1 MNRETLKKWFRTGAK
16 PTEAQFAELI
26 ESFRHVDEQ
35 LSVSD
40 VENLSALI
48 AEKMT
53 RADALA
59 LHEKLLAEIAKIDEE
74 KTTAGDVQ
82 AMINATHAEEPWGAE
97 NDANDY
103 TETGVY
109 QFAGWRKN
117 PADNLPITNY
127 DEDEVERNNVAFT
140 LVVNVQEGYFDASV
154 PRNIPTMI
162 AQTLMLG
169 NRRGSDTKIYTRHGQ
184 TDLNTGA
191 TTWEAWREVLT
202 SVFLGITDSYTGDVL
217 NSATEIGLYTG
228 AVVDMANVVADV
240 FKLEVMNNYSVTTQ
254 VSAAMGVSVPNS
266 VLQTLTL
273 LTLSGVD
280 VVRRRTGVWN
290 GNGYVWSEWEA
301 TENNTAETAGQD
313 KTGVVKGG
321 RNVRIDQ
328 DGSVNVD
335 ELLFKHTDTDTSDGV
350 LDDGLLRVNPNVT
363 VEDAMISEQ
372 EYQKK
377 DKASTSTLSEY
388 VQKQICGD
396 DSMLTAVS
404 GIDYNPFDHTT
415 AISTIRTGEERTLV
429 SNIWGDI
436 LSEYEYLKNN
446 VYKDYNYLKRLW
458 HGLGLYPYYGG
469 SFEFEISDFMP
480 LDEYGNTI
488 HVPGLSFYL
497 ENNLGEIIGE
507 FPCSPANESV
517 RTLTMSPEKFTKNG
531 EAVNDLSTIL
541 PLKVVVRNTGANFSY
556 NGIKLTIQVWQV
568 KSPSGGTK
576 YWNQLNARYLYGHFQ
591 SIVDNT
597 DSFTNMTK
605 NVVVCRD
612 GILLQ
617 GRNQSCYI
625 RINAEGNIETNIGE
639 FITQ

>member
-127 DEDEVERNNVAFT
+127 DEDAVDRNNVAFT

-240 FKLEVMNNYSVTTQ
+240 FKLEVINNYSVTTQ

-280 VVRRRTGVWN
+280 AVRRRTGVWN

-301 TENNTAETAGQD
+301 TESKNAETAGQD

-321 RNVRIDQ
+321 RNVRIEQ

-335 ELLFKHTDTDTSDGV
+335 ELLFKHNDTDTSDGV

-363 VEDAMISEQ
+363 VEDAMYN
-372 EYQKK
+372 YQ
-377 DKASTSTLSEY
+377 DKAGSTLSKYEEVGLWGYEITATADTEY
-388 VQKQICGD
+388 RDFTPASAITTI
-396 DSMLTAVS
+396 LPNTTAVLVQDIWRRAYERFVYLCANDYSDYTTLQRLRS
-404 GIDYNPFDHTT
+404 GLC
-415 AISTIRTGEERTLV
+415 R
-429 SNIWGDI
+429 
-436 LSEYEYLKNN
+436 
-446 VYKDYNYLKRLW
+446 
-458 HGLGLYPYYGG
+458 YPYYTGYYKFELTLGKG
-469 SFEFEISDFMP
+469 SAKSGARFYLTSRNGVRQGELEHVGSGVYELRISSFKETADTYTQDLSALLPFRIEADYTGSTEWDYNGVS
-480 LDEYGNTI
+480 LYIGTVQRASSEVVDEYNSRVLFGNFQKTTE
-488 HVPGLSFYL
+488 GSDGYTD
-497 ENNLGEIIGE
+497 
-507 FPCSPANESV
+507 
-517 RTLTMSPEKFTKNG
+517 RT
-531 EAVNDLSTIL
+531 
-541 PLKVVVRNTGANFSY
+541 RNV
-556 NGIKLTIQVWQV
+556 L
-568 KSPSGGTK
+568 
-576 YWNQLNARYLYGHFQ
+576 L
-591 SIVDNT
+591 
-597 DSFTNMTK
+597 
-605 NVVVCRD
+605 CRD

>member
-1 MNRETLKKWFRTGAK
+1 MKKWFRTGAK

-127 DEDEVERNNVAFT
+127 DEDAVDRNNVAFT

-240 FKLEVMNNYSVTTQ
+240 FKLEVINNYSVTTQ

-280 VVRRRTGVWN
+280 AVRRRTGVWN

-301 TENNTAETAGQD
+301 TESKNAETAGQD

-321 RNVRIDQ
+321 RNVRIEQ

-335 ELLFKHTDTDTSDGV
+335 ELLFKHNDTDTSDGV

-363 VEDAMISEQ
+363 VEDAMYN
-372 EYQKK
+372 YQ
-377 DKASTSTLSEY
+377 DKAGSTLSKYEEVGLWGYEITATADTEY
-388 VQKQICGD
+388 RDFTPASAITTI
-396 DSMLTAVS
+396 LPNTTAVLVQDIWSRAYERFVYLCANDYSDYTTLQRLRS
-404 GIDYNPFDHTT
+404 GLC
-415 AISTIRTGEERTLV
+415 R
-429 SNIWGDI
+429 
-436 LSEYEYLKNN
+436 
-446 VYKDYNYLKRLW
+446 
-458 HGLGLYPYYGG
+458 YPYYTGYYKFELTLGEGAAKSGARFYLTSRNGVRQGELEHVG
-469 SFEFEISDFMP
+469 SGVYELRISSFKETADTYTLDLNKLLPFRIEADYTGSTVWDYNGVS
-480 LDEYGNTI
+480 LYIGTVQRASSEVVDEYNSRVLFGNFQKTTE
-488 HVPGLSFYL
+488 GSDGYTD
-497 ENNLGEIIGE
+497 
-507 FPCSPANESV
+507 
-517 RTLTMSPEKFTKNG
+517 RT
-531 EAVNDLSTIL
+531 
-541 PLKVVVRNTGANFSY
+541 RNV
-556 NGIKLTIQVWQV
+556 L
-568 KSPSGGTK
+568 
-576 YWNQLNARYLYGHFQ
+576 L
-591 SIVDNT
+591 
-597 DSFTNMTK
+597 
-605 NVVVCRD
+605 CRD

>member
-127 DEDEVERNNVAFT
+127 DEDNVDRNNVAFT

-154 PRNIPTMI
+154 PRNIPTVI

-169 NRRGSDTKIYTRHGQ
+169 NRRGSDTKLYTRHGQ
-184 TDLNTGA
+184 VDLNKNV
-191 TTWEAWREVLT
+191 TTWGEWKEVVT
-202 SVFLGITDSYTGDVL
+202 STYLGVVDSYTGEVL
-217 NSATEIGLYTG
+217 NNATEIGLYTG
-228 AVVDMANVVADV
+228 AVVDMANMVADV
-240 FKLEVMNNYSVTTQ
+240 FKLEVINNYSVTTQ
-254 VSAAMGVSVPNS
+254 VSAAMGASVPNS
-266 VLQTLTL
+266 VLQTLTV
-273 LTLSGVD
+273 LTLSGGD
-280 VVRRRTGVWN
+280 AVRRRTGVWN

-321 RNVRIDQ
+321 RNVRIEQ

-335 ELLFKHTDTDTSDGV
+335 EIYFKNTDTDTSDGA
-350 LDDGLLRVNPNVT
+350 LDDSIVRVNPNVT
-363 VEDAMISEQ
+363 IEEAMHT
-372 EYQKK
+372 YQ
-377 DKASTSTLSEY
+377 DKQGSTLSLYEEVGLFGYEITATADTEY
-388 VQKQICGD
+388 RD
-396 DSMLTAVS
+396 FTPA
-404 GIDYNPFDHTT
+404 T
-415 AISTIRTGEERTLV
+415 AISTIRPNTTVVLVQDIWRRAYERFLYLCANDYSDYTTLQR
-429 SNIWGDI
+429 
-436 LSEYEYLKNN
+436 LSS
-446 VYKDYNYLKRLW
+446 
-458 HGLGLYPYYGG
+458 GLCRYPYYTGYYKFELTLGEG
-469 SFEFEISDFMP
+469 SAKSGARFYLTSRNGVRQGELEHVGSGVYELRISSFKETSDTYTQELNKLLPFRIEADYTGSTVWDYNGVS
-480 LDEYGNTI
+480 LYIRTVQRSSSEVVDEYNSRVLFGNFQKTTE
-488 HVPGLSFYL
+488 GSDGYTD
-497 ENNLGEIIGE
+497 
-507 FPCSPANESV
+507 
-517 RTLTMSPEKFTKNG
+517 RT
-531 EAVNDLSTIL
+531 
-541 PLKVVVRNTGANFSY
+541 RNV
-556 NGIKLTIQVWQV
+556 L
-568 KSPSGGTK
+568 
-576 YWNQLNARYLYGHFQ
+576 L
-591 SIVDNT
+591 
-597 DSFTNMTK
+597 
-605 NVVVCRD
+605 CRD

-617 GRNQSCYI
+617 GCNQSCYI

>member
-1 MNRETLKKWFRTGAK
+1 M
-16 PTEAQFAELI
+16 
-26 ESFRHVDEQ
+26 
-35 LSVSD
+35 SD

-228 AVVDMANVVADV
+228 VVVDMANVVADV
-240 FKLEVMNNYSVTTQ
+240 FKLEVINNYSVTTQ

-280 VVRRRTGVWN
+280 AVRRRTGVWN

-301 TENNTAETAGQD
+301 TESTTAETAGQD

-321 RNVRIDQ
+321 RNVRIEQ

-497 ENNLGEIIGE
+497 ENNQGEIIGE

>member
-1 MNRETLKKWFRTGAK
+1 MALKLNPITGKLDLFYKNKIREWTTG
-16 PTEAQFAELI
+16 
-26 ESFRHVDEQ
+26 S
-35 LSVSD
+35 
-40 VENLSALI
+40 N
-48 AEKMT
+48 
-53 RADALA
+53 
-59 LHEKLLAEIAKIDEE
+59 
-74 KTTAGDVQ
+74 
-82 AMINATHAEEPWGAE
+82 
-97 NDANDY
+97 ANDY

-127 DEDEVERNNVAFT
+127 DEDEVDRNNVAFT
-140 LVVNVQEGYFDASV
+140 LVVNVQQGYFDASV

-240 FKLEVMNNYSVTTQ
+240 FKLEVINNYSVTTQ

-266 VLQTLTL
+266 VLQTLTV
-273 LTLSGVD
+273 LTLSGGD
-280 VVRRRTGVWN
+280 AVRRRTGVWN
-290 GNGYVWSEWEA
+290 GNGYVWSEWKA

-321 RNVRIDQ
+321 RNVKIGT

-335 ELLFKHTDTDTSDGV
+335 ELYFKNTDTNTSDGT

-363 VEDAMISEQ
+363 VEEAMYN
-372 EYQKK
+372 YQ
-377 DKASTSTLSEY
+377 DKSGSTLSKYEEVGLWGYEITATADTEY
-388 VQKQICGD
+388 RD
-396 DSMLTAVS
+396 FTPA
-404 GIDYNPFDHTT
+404 T
-415 AISTIRTGEERTLV
+415 AISTIRPNTTAVLVQDIWRRAYERFVYLCANDYSDYTTLQR
-429 SNIWGDI
+429 
-436 LSEYEYLKNN
+436 LSS
-446 VYKDYNYLKRLW
+446 
-458 HGLGLYPYYGG
+458 GLCRYPYYTGYYKFELTLGEG
-469 SFEFEISDFMP
+469 SAKS
-480 LDEYGNTI
+480 GAR
-488 HVPGLSFYL
+488 FYL
-497 ENNLGEIIGE
+497 TSRNGVRQGELEHVGSGVYELRISSFKETADTYTQELNKLLPFRI
-507 FPCSPANESV
+507 
-517 RTLTMSPEKFTKNG
+517 
-531 EAVNDLSTIL
+531 EADYTGST
-541 PLKVVVRNTGANFSY
+541 VWDY
-556 NGIKLTIQVWQV
+556 NGVSLCIETVQRASSEVVNEYNSRVLF
-568 KSPSGGTK
+568 G
-576 YWNQLNARYLYGHFQ
+576 NFQ
-591 SIVDNT
+591 KTTEGSDGYT
-597 DSFTNMTK
+597 DRTR
-605 NVVVCRD
+605 NVLLCRD

>member
-1 MNRETLKKWFRTGAK
+1 MKKWFRTGAK

-26 ESFRHVDEQ
+26 ESFRHVDEP

-127 DEDEVERNNVAFT
+127 DEDAVDRNNVAFT

-154 PRNIPTMI
+154 PRNIPTVI

-191 TTWEAWREVLT
+191 TTWEAWREVMT

-228 AVVDMANVVADV
+228 AVVDMAKVVADV
-240 FKLEVMNNYSVTTQ
+240 FKLEVINNYSVTTQ
-254 VSAAMGVSVPNS
+254 VSGAMGVSVPNS
-266 VLQTLTL
+266 VLQTLTV
-273 LTLSGVD
+273 LTLSGGD
-280 VVRRRTGVWN
+280 AVRRRTGVWN

-321 RNVRIDQ
+321 RNVRIEQ

-335 ELLFKHTDTDTSDGV
+335 ELLFKHNDTDTSDGV

-363 VEDAMISEQ
+363 VEDAMYN
-372 EYQKK
+372 YQ
-377 DKASTSTLSEY
+377 DKAGSTLSKYEEVGLWGYEITATADTEY
-388 VQKQICGD
+388 RDFTPASAITTI
-396 DSMLTAVS
+396 LPNTTAVLVQDIWSRAYERFVYLCANDYSDYTTLQRLRS
-404 GIDYNPFDHTT
+404 GLC
-415 AISTIRTGEERTLV
+415 R
-429 SNIWGDI
+429 
-436 LSEYEYLKNN
+436 
-446 VYKDYNYLKRLW
+446 
-458 HGLGLYPYYGG
+458 YPYYTGYYKFELTLGEGAAKSGARFYLTSRNGVRQGELEHVG
-469 SFEFEISDFMP
+469 SGVYELRISSFKETADTYTLDLNKLLPFRIEADYTGSTVWDYNGVS
-480 LDEYGNTI
+480 LYIGTVQRASSEVVDEYNSRVLFGNFQKTTE
-488 HVPGLSFYL
+488 GSDGYTD
-497 ENNLGEIIGE
+497 
-507 FPCSPANESV
+507 
-517 RTLTMSPEKFTKNG
+517 RT
-531 EAVNDLSTIL
+531 
-541 PLKVVVRNTGANFSY
+541 RNV
-556 NGIKLTIQVWQV
+556 L
-568 KSPSGGTK
+568 
-576 YWNQLNARYLYGHFQ
+576 L
-591 SIVDNT
+591 
-597 DSFTNMTK
+597 
-605 NVVVCRD
+605 CRD

>member
-1 MNRETLKKWFRTGAK
+1 MALKLNPITGKLDLFYKNKIREWT
-16 PTEAQFAELI
+16 
-26 ESFRHVDEQ
+26 SF
-35 LSVSD
+35 S
-40 VENLSALI
+40 
-48 AEKMT
+48 
-53 RADALA
+53 
-59 LHEKLLAEIAKIDEE
+59 
-74 KTTAGDVQ
+74 
-82 AMINATHAEEPWGAE
+82 
-97 NDANDY
+97 DANDY

-191 TTWEAWREVLT
+191 TTWEAWREVMT

-228 AVVDMANVVADV
+228 VVVDMANVVADV
-240 FKLEVMNNYSVTTQ
+240 FKLEVINNYSVTTQ

-280 VVRRRTGVWN
+280 AVRRRTGVWN

-301 TENNTAETAGQD
+301 TESTTAETAGQD

-321 RNVRIDQ
+321 RNVRIEQ

-335 ELLFKHTDTDTSDGV
+335 ELLFKHNDTDTSDGV

-480 LDEYGNTI
+480 TDEYGNTI

-497 ENNLGEIIGE
+497 ENNQGEIIGE

>member
-48 AEKMT
+48 AQKMT

-127 DEDEVERNNVAFT
+127 DEDAVDRNNVAFT

-228 AVVDMANVVADV
+228 AVVDMAKVVADV

-273 LTLSGVD
+273 LTVSGVD
-280 VVRRRTGVWN
+280 AVRRRTGVWN

-301 TENNTAETAGQD
+301 TESNNAETAGQD

-321 RNVRIDQ
+321 RNVRIEQ

-335 ELLFKHTDTDTSDGV
+335 ELLFKHNDTDTSDGV

-363 VEDAMISEQ
+363 VEEAMYN
-372 EYQKK
+372 YQ
-377 DKASTSTLSEY
+377 DKAGSTFSKYEEVGLWGYEITATADTEY
-388 VQKQICGD
+388 RDFTPASAITTI
-396 DSMLTAVS
+396 LPNTTAVLVQDIWRRAYERFVYLCANDYSDYTTLQRLRS
-404 GIDYNPFDHTT
+404 GLC
-415 AISTIRTGEERTLV
+415 R
-429 SNIWGDI
+429 
-436 LSEYEYLKNN
+436 
-446 VYKDYNYLKRLW
+446 
-458 HGLGLYPYYGG
+458 YPYYTGYYKFELTLGEG
-469 SFEFEISDFMP
+469 SAKS
-480 LDEYGNTI
+480 GAR
-488 HVPGLSFYL
+488 FYL
-497 ENNLGEIIGE
+497 TSRNGVRQGELEHVGSGVYELRISSFKE
-507 FPCSPANESV
+507 TAD
-517 RTLTMSPEKFTKNG
+517 TYTPELNKLLPFRI
-531 EAVNDLSTIL
+531 EADYTGST
-541 PLKVVVRNTGANFSY
+541 VWDY
-556 NGIKLTIQVWQV
+556 NGV
-568 KSPSGGTK
+568 S
-576 YWNQLNARYLYGHFQ
+576 LYIRTVQRASSEVVNEYNSRVLFGNFQ
-591 SIVDNT
+591 KTTEGSDGYT
-597 DSFTNMTK
+597 DRTR
-605 NVVVCRD
+605 NVLLCRD

>member
-127 DEDEVERNNVAFT
+127 DEDAVDRNNVAFT

-240 FKLEVMNNYSVTTQ
+240 FKLEVINNYSVTTQ

-280 VVRRRTGVWN
+280 AVRRRTGVWN

-301 TENNTAETAGQD
+301 TESKNAETAGQD

-321 RNVRIDQ
+321 RNVRIEQ

-335 ELLFKHTDTDTSDGV
+335 ELLFKHNDTDTSDGV

-363 VEDAMISEQ
+363 VEDAMYN
-372 EYQKK
+372 YQ
-377 DKASTSTLSEY
+377 DKAGSTLSKYEEVGLWGYEITATADTEY
-388 VQKQICGD
+388 RDFTPASAITTI
-396 DSMLTAVS
+396 LPNTTAVLVQDIWSRAYERFVYLCANDYSDYTTLQRLRS
-404 GIDYNPFDHTT
+404 GLC
-415 AISTIRTGEERTLV
+415 R
-429 SNIWGDI
+429 
-436 LSEYEYLKNN
+436 
-446 VYKDYNYLKRLW
+446 
-458 HGLGLYPYYGG
+458 YPYYTGYYKFELTLGEGAAKSGARFYLTSRNGVRQGELEHVG
-469 SFEFEISDFMP
+469 SGVYELRISSFKETADTYTLDLNKLLPFRIEADYTGSTVWDYNGVS
-480 LDEYGNTI
+480 LYIGTVQRASSEVVDEYNSRVLFGNFQKTTE
-488 HVPGLSFYL
+488 GSDGYTD
-497 ENNLGEIIGE
+497 
-507 FPCSPANESV
+507 
-517 RTLTMSPEKFTKNG
+517 RT
-531 EAVNDLSTIL
+531 
-541 PLKVVVRNTGANFSY
+541 RNV
-556 NGIKLTIQVWQV
+556 L
-568 KSPSGGTK
+568 
-576 YWNQLNARYLYGHFQ
+576 L
-591 SIVDNT
+591 
-597 DSFTNMTK
+597 
-605 NVVVCRD
+605 CRD

>member
-1 MNRETLKKWFRTGAK
+1 MALKLNPITGKLDLFYKNKIREWT
-16 PTEAQFAELI
+16 
-26 ESFRHVDEQ
+26 SF
-35 LSVSD
+35 S
-40 VENLSALI
+40 
-48 AEKMT
+48 
-53 RADALA
+53 
-59 LHEKLLAEIAKIDEE
+59 
-74 KTTAGDVQ
+74 
-82 AMINATHAEEPWGAE
+82 
-97 NDANDY
+97 DANDY

-228 AVVDMANVVADV
+228 VVVDMANVVADV
-240 FKLEVMNNYSVTTQ
+240 FKLEVINNYSVTTQ

-280 VVRRRTGVWN
+280 AVRRRTGVWN

-301 TENNTAETAGQD
+301 TESTTAETAGQD

-480 LDEYGNTI
+480 TDEYGNTI

-497 ENNLGEIIGE
+497 ENNQGEIIGE